1 VLLLVLLVLLLLLLL
16 LLLLAGA
23 CRPGWCSDEP
33 AAALPRPYARYLWQ
47 RVRASFHPVILLLD
61 MPAAQHI
68 ASADY
73 AAAVM
78 LPLRKANVYYTELLL
93 KHAAAQALEV
103 EEVFELLD
111 CALQQRA
118 MRKEPR
124 SWGDGEVWVGGC
136 ELLLGLP
143 AAQELDEAQVEVLL
157 GHVMVSQSDR

>member
-1 VLLLVLLVLLLLLLL
+1 VLLLVPLVLPLCCCLQESAGLAAVLKSLLLHF
-16 LLLLAGA
+16 
-23 CRPGWCSDEP
+23 PDPTQDTSDIG
-33 AAALPRPYARYLWQ
+33 
-47 RVRASFHPVILLLD
+47 ASFHPVTLLLD

-73 AAAVM
+73 AAAVL

-103 EEVFELLD
+103 AEVFELLD

-118 MRKEPR
+118 MRKEPK
-124 SWGDGEVWVGGC
+124 SWGDGGVWVGGC

-143 AAQELDEAQVEVLL
+143 AAQELDEAQIELLL
-157 GHVMVSQSDR
+157 GHVMVSQCDR